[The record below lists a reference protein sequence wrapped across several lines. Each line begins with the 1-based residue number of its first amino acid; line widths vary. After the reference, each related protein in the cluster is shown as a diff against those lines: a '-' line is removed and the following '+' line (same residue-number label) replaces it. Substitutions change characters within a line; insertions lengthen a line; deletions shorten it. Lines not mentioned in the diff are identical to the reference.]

1 MASPRPTFIS
11 DCQTLISQELQ
22 FADAWSALKAEFDT
36 FATNGI
42 SITDADVE
50 AIIPGITAAQFNQA
64 LAAMQEAV
72 DYIHVATRAAKL
84 YRVRR

>member
-1 MASPRPTFIS
+1 MASPRAGFIQ
-11 DCQTLISQELQ
+11 DTQTQITEILRV
-22 FADAWSALKAEFDT
+22 ADNWSALKSEWDT

-42 SITDADVE
+42 TITDADV
-50 AIIPGITAAQFNQA
+50 AALGVTAAQFNQA
-64 LAAMQEAV
+64 LAAQQEVV